1 MTNDECL
8 FTDTNAIVEQVRMT
22 EGSIMKFSEKNAVV
36 MLLALMLA
44 LLMPGARALAHGDED
59 HGDKKAPV
67 VSGGTGM
74 VTRVARAGDFEVT
87 IKHPP
92 IEPDKEI
99 AARVFVTRFETNEPV
114 GKAQVFLAFGD
125 GGGAPEVAASASST
139 PGIYEVK
146 LPPLPKGQ
154 YKLTARLDVN
164 GTSGAAQYGAIE
176 VAPAPPPAVESASSW
191 ARTALIA
198 LALLVAL
205 GVAGMIVYRA
215 VQSARRDRVKGEPV
229 AV

>member
-8 FTDTNAIVEQVRMT
+8 FTDTNAIVEQVRMM

-59 HGDKKAPV
+59 HGDKKAPI

-114 GKAQVFLAFGD
+114 DQVRIFIALGD
-125 GGGAPEVAASASST
+125 GGSIPDVAATATST

-146 LPPLPKGQ
+146 LPPVPKGQ

-176 VAPAPPPAVESASSW
+176 VAPAPPSAVENGSSW

-198 LALLVAL
+198 LALLL
-205 GVAGMIVYRA
+205 GLGAAGVVVYRV
-215 VQSARRDRVKGEPV
+215 VQNARRDRIKGEPV
-229 AV
+229 TA

>member
-1 MTNDECL
+1 
-8 FTDTNAIVEQVRMT
+8 
-22 EGSIMKFSEKNAVV
+22 MKSWTEKNAG
-36 MLLALMLA
+36 LAVIVLVLT
-44 LLMPGARALAHGDED
+44 LLMPGAKALAHGGED
-59 HGDKKAPV
+59 HGEEKAPV
-67 VSGGTGM
+67 VSAGTGKI
-74 VTRVARAGDFEVT
+74 TRVARVGDFEVA

-92 IEPDKEI
+92 VEPDKEI

-114 GKAQVFLAFGD
+114 GQAQVFLAFGD
-125 GGGAPEVAASASST
+125 GGSTPEVAATATST

-176 VAPAPPPAVESASSW
+176 VAPAPPPAGESGSSW

-198 LALLVAL
+198 LGLLVVL
-205 GVAGMIVYRA
+205 GLAGKVVYLA

-229 AV
+229 AA

>member
-1 MTNDECL
+1 M
-8 FTDTNAIVEQVRMT
+8 
-22 EGSIMKFSEKNAVV
+22 MKSWAEKNAGLAVIALVV
-36 MLLALMLA
+36 M
-44 LLMPGARALAHGDED
+44 LLMPGASALAHGGED
-59 HGDKKAPV
+59 HGEKKAPV
-67 VSGGTGM
+67 VSAGTGTI
-74 VTRVARAGDFEVT
+74 TRVARVGDFEVT
-87 IKHPP
+87 VKHLP

-114 GKAQVFLAFGD
+114 GKALVFLAFGD
-125 GGGAPEVAASASST
+125 GGSAPEVSATATST

-176 VAPAPPPAVESASSW
+176 VAPAPPPAVESGSSW